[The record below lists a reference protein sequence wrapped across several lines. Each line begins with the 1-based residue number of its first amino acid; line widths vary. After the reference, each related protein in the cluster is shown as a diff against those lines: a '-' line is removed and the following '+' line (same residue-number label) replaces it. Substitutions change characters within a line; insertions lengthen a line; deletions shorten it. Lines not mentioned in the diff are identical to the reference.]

1 MSHRLKVAVQRSR
14 AHVPVSPIYCAT
26 KAALHSYTQSLR
38 VHLKGTNVRAVELA
52 PPGTET
58 PLFRGE
64 FEAEM
69 KDQKGMDVSVLVRK
83 AIVGIEAGKL
93 EIRPGLSNVLKLM
106 SRVAPQFMLGQ
117 LVRMSTPTP

>member
-69 KDQKGMDVSVLVRK
+69 KDQKGMDVLCLFERLLSESRQASSKSVQGS
-83 AIVGIEAGKL
+83 A
-93 EIRPGLSNVLKLM
+93 M
-106 SRVAPQFMLGQ
+106 Y
-117 LVRMSTPTP
+117 